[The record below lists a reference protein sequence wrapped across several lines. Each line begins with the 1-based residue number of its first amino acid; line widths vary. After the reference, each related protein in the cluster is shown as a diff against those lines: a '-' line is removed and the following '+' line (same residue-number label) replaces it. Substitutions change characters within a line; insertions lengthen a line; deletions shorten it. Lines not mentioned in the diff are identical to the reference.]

1 MNEPSLTFDEII
13 DRFEESWGVGEPL
26 RIDDLLLPPGH
37 PDQTR
42 TLKELIK
49 IDLEYRWRRVP
60 MATKNQLD
68 DHPPTL
74 PTEKTPAASTFVEEY
89 ATRFPSVLEDGW
101 IPIELIAEEYLIRQ
115 RWGDR
120 PTTSSY
126 IVRFPDQTTEVQ
138 KALKAV
144 DLHLAS
150 RHSFVD
156 TRLAGRDHET
166 QSTNVPANRHTL
178 SVGQQIDDFR
188 LLNELGHGAFA
199 RVFLAQQVSMQRL
212 VALKVS
218 DQKSLESPVLSQL
231 EHPNIV
237 RVFDERHVGSMYLMY
252 MQYVSGGS
260 LRDAIDRLAGVF
272 DHERNGLR
280 YLKVI
285 SDKLQAKGET
295 STRETA
301 SNSFATLDWASTVA
315 SIGARIADALSHAHG
330 LGVLH
335 RDIKPENILLTS
347 NGQPML
353 ADFNLSFGASVIG
366 ASAEDSFGGSFA
378 YMSPEHIR
386 VLLGDCPAET
396 VNESS
401 DIFSLGIVLYELLVG
416 RRPFEQGRD
425 LSEPNWTKLNHL
437 LARQNCPSP
446 SQPPGH
452 ADQGLYAFVLQCL
465 AYAPSD
471 RPASASQA
479 SRRLQLLS
487 IPRIKLLLSP
497 ATNTWFA
504 YWTKHPIVWYLL
516 LGMVPNALMSPL
528 NIWAN
533 HRIAIE
539 NFDLDFFHY
548 TEEPVVNL
556 IAFPLGLLV
565 AWWFA
570 FPISKAITHRPVE
583 ARLDESTRSQAAKR
597 CLKLPAIT
605 AVLVLTL
612 WVLSGLV
619 FPWWNQWAS
628 GSRVSPIDFLG
639 FFLSQVLHGA
649 IAACLSLVFV
659 CLISLRS
666 FYARLIPIDANE
678 SEQLQLGRLDQQL
691 SWANACLEMTPLFAI
706 LTISLSDQFD
716 KLVFVALA
724 LVGFL
729 GHIVAAFL
737 IPKLRATIESYQLAV
752 GKSSELLR
760 YGAR

>member
-13 DRFEESWGVGEPL
+13 DRFEESWSLGEPL
-26 RIDDLLLPPGH
+26 RIDDLLLPLDH
-37 PDQTR
+37 PDHTR
-42 TLKELIK
+42 TVKELIK
-49 IDLEYRWRRVP
+49 IDMEYRWRHVHREP
-60 MATKNQLD
+60 NT
-68 DHPPTL
+68 PPETRL
-74 PTEKTPAASTFVEEY
+74 VTEAFVEDY
-89 ATRFPSVLEDGW
+89 AMRFPSVLNNALF
-101 IPIELIAEEYLIRQ
+101 PIDLIAEEYRTRK
-115 RWGDR
+115 RWGDH
-120 PTTSSY
+120 PSPSSY
-126 IVRFPDQTTEVQ
+126 VERFPDQSLVIKE
-138 KALKAV
+138 ALKAV
-144 DLHLAS
+144 DLELSSRQSFNDTQLA
-150 RHSFVD
+150 V
-156 TRLAGRDHET
+156 TERDYK
-166 QSTNVPANRHTL
+166 STSVPANRYML

-188 LLNELGHGAFA
+188 LLNELGQGAFA

-260 LRDAIDRLAGVF
+260 LRDAIDRLAGLF
-272 DHERNGLR
+272 EHDRNGLQ
-280 YLKVI
+280 YLKAI
-285 SDKLQAKGET
+285 SDKLHSKGET
-295 STRETA
+295 ASRENS

-315 SIGARIADALSHAHG
+315 SIGARIADALSHSHR
-330 LGVLH
+330 LGVFH
-335 RDIKPENILLTS
+335 RDIKPENVLLTA

-416 RRPFEQGRD
+416 KRPFEQGNN
-425 LSEPNWTKLNHL
+425 LSEPNWTKLDHL
-437 LARQNCPSP
+437 IARQSCPAP
-446 SQPPGH
+446 SKPTRH
-452 ADQGLYAFVLQCL
+452 ADQGLHAFVLQCL
-465 AYAPSD
+465 AYAPAD
-471 RPASASQA
+471 RPVSASQV

-487 IPRIKLLLSP
+487 IPRIRRLLSP
-497 ATNTWFA
+497 AADTWFA
-504 YWTKHPIVWYLL
+504 YWTKHPIAWYLI
-516 LGMVPNALMSPL
+516 LGMAPNALMSPV

-539 NFDLDFFHY
+539 NFDLEFFHY

-570 FPISKAITHRPVE
+570 FPISKAITHRPVGP
-583 ARLDESTRSQAAKR
+583 RLEESTRLQAAKR

-605 AVLVLTL
+605 AVLVLAL
-612 WVLSGLV
+612 WVSSGLV

-666 FYARLIPIDANE
+666 FYARLIPVDVNE
-678 SEQLQLGRLDQQL
+678 SEQQQLGRLDQQL
-691 SWANACLEMTPLFAI
+691 SWANVWLEMTPLFAI
-706 LTISLSDQFD
+706 LTIALSDQFD

-729 GHIVAAFL
+729 GHVVAAFL
-737 IPKLRATIESYQLAV
+737 IPKLRATIESYRLAV
-752 GKSSELLR
+752 GKTEELLR
-760 YGAR
+760 YGVRS